1 MRCVLRSLLS
11 VHQLVSAADV
21 TKATVP
27 GPTSDEQ
34 RRTRTLRPSGPT
46 SPPTTSPA
54 GRLGLNLVVD
64 VVVLAGSG
72 SVAEGAKPA
81 CAVQSAAC
89 TRRNPGPAANL
100 VRPSISGIPAAHS
113 LSTPTTTI
121 CIAPPEPRV
130 TVASDPTRPQAR
142 FRNLLYHTVPEETPR
157 HPKGKLPTY
166 WPVYLHSVPLSHQL
180 VLSNLPSKTFI
191 IVFCSHV
198 PCLDSFFSLF
208 QLCLSSVTICY

>member
-27 GPTSDEQ
+27 GPTSNEQ
-34 RRTRTLRPSGPT
+34 HRTRTLRPSGPT

-81 CAVQSAAC
+81 CAVQSAEC
-89 TRRNPGPAANL
+89 TRRNPGPAADL

-113 LSTPTTTI
+113 LPTPTTTI
-121 CIAPPEPRV
+121 CIAPPGPRV

-157 HPKGKLPTY
+157 ENYPPTGRCISTPFLSLINWFCPTCPRKL
-166 WPVYLHSVPLSHQL
+166 LL
-180 VLSNLPSKTFI
+180 
-191 IVFCSHV
+191 
-198 PCLDSFFSLF
+198 
-208 QLCLSSVTICY
+208 

>member
-1 MRCVLRSLLS
+1 MDVMLPTTPQRCCFGLWPLDSELWGFCAAVRHYLLFYAMSVIKEAPLPRISPVSFTFASFLCFPTLHLHSVFQCVPQGARLVVRCVLRSLLS

-27 GPTSDEQ
+27 GPTSNEQ

-54 GRLGLNLVVD
+54 GRLGLTLVVD

-81 CAVQSAAC
+81 CAVQCAVC
-89 TRRNPGPAANL
+89 TRRNPGPAADL

-113 LSTPTTTI
+113 LSTTLYTHHY
-121 CIAPPEPRV
+121 
-130 TVASDPTRPQAR
+130 
-142 FRNLLYHTVPEETPR
+142 NLHRTPR
-157 HPKGKLPTY
+157 AGL
-166 WPVYLHSVPLSHQL
+166 Q
-180 VLSNLPSKTFI
+180 
-191 IVFCSHV
+191 
-198 PCLDSFFSLF
+198 
-208 QLCLSSVTICY
+208 